1 MGSAAAFFMMGFFP
15 QAGQVSV
22 FFHHHPAV
30 PTPTHTR
37 TYQHQDVY
45 FITPPFFREV
55 NITSPVTGNTATV
68 RNINFDPSYEAI
80 YIQSATLNGEPYT
93 KNWFT
98 HSFFLDGGVLELTL
112 GRNESDWG
120 TRDEDLPP
128 SASTSG

>member
-1 MGSAAAFFMMGFFP
+1 MMGFFP
-15 QAGQVSV
+15 QAG
-22 FFHHHPAV
+22 
-30 PTPTHTR
+30 
-37 TYQHQDVY
+37 QDVY